1 MYAFRTA
8 TPRLSAIRAR
18 QSNLVDRDDEDS
30 DEMHSLGDG
39 IENINIEQFA
49 SPGLSST
56 RLGDPVLEICSKF
69 APNFKFNR

>member
-30 DEMHSLGDG
+30 DEIHSLDDG

-69 APNFKFNR
+69 SPNFKFNR